1 MTYNSDLPEQ
11 EKSEN
16 IISIGALIE
25 DENEF
30 DDRYQIDSKNHLQ
43 VKMTKAQQ
51 ECLRLAKESGLKT
64 PFGEGEVIIE
74 EPVHKIDWFDMVLMR
89 NRAILEQQ
97 FEDEVYGTNLRNIA
111 QNLYSEENQFLGPNL
126 GAVLGERDNKDY
138 EAVYK
143 SEIGSDNYHK
153 EDMGRAAFSGDS
165 FIYQYKNNSIKA
177 QQESQ
182 EPKLSQDP
190 HDSYSSQASTN
201 KQESNGNGNVAAA
214 HSKTNPSQD
223 NQATQAQESS
233 ISSLNQA
240 NTPHDEDR
248 SVLAKQPLHSQELLD
263 PLRAMLAKTLAA
275 LTPGKLKY
283 SFFCNSG
290 TESVEAALKL
300 AKAYQSPRGKFTF
313 IATSGA
319 FHGKS
324 LGALSA
330 TAKSTFRKP
339 FMPLLPGF
347 RHVPFGNIEA
357 MRTALN
363 ECKKTGDDV
372 AAVILEPIQ
381 GEGGVILPPPGYLTA
396 VRKLCD
402 EFGALMI
409 LDEVQTGMG
418 RTGKMFACEHEN
430 VQPDILCLAKALGG
444 GVMPIGATI
453 ATEEVFSVLF
463 DNPFLHTTTFG
474 GNPLACAAALATI
487 NVLLEQNLPAQAEQK
502 GDMLLDGFRQLARE
516 YPDLVQE
523 ARGKGMLMAIEFVD
537 NEIGYNFAS
546 EMFRQRVLVAGT
558 LNNAKTISIEP
569 PLTLTIEQCEL
580 VIKAARKALAA
591 MRVSVEEA

>member
-1 MTYNSDLPEQ
+1 MITAFVFIPIFAIAAGVAQSLQYLNRYHVIREPPEHILNRLP
-11 EKSEN
+11 SSASALACSAHALN
-16 IISIGALIE
+16 LIE
-25 DENEF
+25 KRTLDHEE
-30 DDRYQIDSKNHLQ
+30 
-43 VKMTKAQQ
+43 MKA
-51 ECLRLAKESGLKT
+51 LNR
-64 PFGEGEVIIE
+64 EVIE
-74 EPVHKIDWFDMVLMR
+74 YFKEHVNPGF
-89 NRAILEQQ
+89 LEYRKSVTAGG
-97 FEDEVYGTNLRNIA
+97 DY
-111 QNLYSEENQFLGPNL
+111 
-126 GAVLGERDNKDY
+126 GAVEWQAGGLNTLVDTQGQEFIDCLGGFGIFNVGHRNPVVVS
-138 EAVYK
+138 AV
-143 SEIGSDNYHK
+143 
-153 EDMGRAAFSGDS
+153 
-165 FIYQYKNNSIKA
+165 Q
-177 QQESQ
+177 
-182 EPKLSQDP
+182 
-190 HDSYSSQASTN
+190 
-201 KQESNGNGNVAAA
+201 
-214 HSKTNPSQD
+214 
-223 NQATQAQESS
+223 NQ
-233 ISSLNQA
+233 
-240 NTPHDEDR
+240 
-248 SVLAKQPLHSQELLD
+248 LAKQPLHSQELLD

-474 GNPLACAAALATI
+474 GNRQHVRWTALTNRHDNGLLVVPQRPINFSAWHYTQENIHAA
-487 NVLLEQNLPAQAEQK
+487 QHC
-502 GDMLLDGFRQLARE
+502 
-516 YPDLVQE
+516 
-523 ARGKGMLMAIEFVD
+523 
-537 NEIGYNFAS
+537 NEL
-546 EMFRQRVLVAGT
+546 QRSDDIT
-558 LNNAKTISIEP
+558 LNLDHQLLGLGSNSWGSEV
-569 PLTLTIEQCEL
+569 LDSWRVWFRDFSYGFTLLPVSGGEATAQS
-580 VIKAARKALAA
+580 LASYEFGA
-591 MRVSVEEA
+591 GFFSTNLHSENKQ

>member
-1 MTYNSDLPEQ
+1 MNRLP
-11 EKSEN
+11 SSASALACSAHALN
-16 IISIGALIE
+16 LIE
-25 DENEF
+25 KRTLDHEE
-30 DDRYQIDSKNHLQ
+30 
-43 VKMTKAQQ
+43 MKA
-51 ECLRLAKESGLKT
+51 LNR
-64 PFGEGEVIIE
+64 EVIE
-74 EPVHKIDWFDMVLMR
+74 YFKEHVNPGF
-89 NRAILEQQ
+89 LEYRKSVTAGG
-97 FEDEVYGTNLRNIA
+97 DY
-111 QNLYSEENQFLGPNL
+111 
-126 GAVLGERDNKDY
+126 GAVEWQAGGLNTLVDTQGQEFIDCLGGFGIFNVGHRNPVVVS
-138 EAVYK
+138 AV
-143 SEIGSDNYHK
+143 
-153 EDMGRAAFSGDS
+153 
-165 FIYQYKNNSIKA
+165 Q
-177 QQESQ
+177 
-182 EPKLSQDP
+182 
-190 HDSYSSQASTN
+190 
-201 KQESNGNGNVAAA
+201 
-214 HSKTNPSQD
+214 
-223 NQATQAQESS
+223 NQ
-233 ISSLNQA
+233 
-240 NTPHDEDR
+240 
-248 SVLAKQPLHSQELLD
+248 LAKQPLHSQELLD

-330 TAKSTFRKP
+330 
-339 FMPLLPGF
+339 
-347 RHVPFGNIEA
+347 
-357 MRTALN
+357 TALN

-558 LNNAKTISIEP
+558 LNNAKTIRIEP